1 MNRFFI
7 KFIKNEIKPNK
18 KLTFQFKYNNR
29 KDKLYNIKYQNQGYK
44 YQQQI
49 FKNNKKKM
57 DERNNFNSFEFNSP
71 KLTIP

>member
-57 DERNNFNSFEFNSP
+57 DQRNNVNSFEFNSP